1 MTTHKLAQSRKLDV
15 WTKEEV
21 NRDEGGCVRGKSQTT
36 EKNNLTSASTWTT
49 DTLKSILEALAVLTN
64 LIQVTREDTAL
75 VLGGISNRWKEYQ
88 SPNISLIV
96 SNSKHRYSNK
106 YTCK

>member
-21 NRDEGGCVRGKSQTT
+21 NRDEGGRVRGKSQTT
-36 EKNNLTSASTWTT
+36 VKNNLTSTSTWTT
-49 DTLKSILEALAVLTN
+49 DTLKSILEAHAVLTN

-75 VLGGISNRWKEYQ
+75 VLGGEAHPEY
-88 SPNISLIV
+88 LIDGRNTKV
-96 SNSKHRYSNK
+96 Q
-106 YTCK
+106 TFL